1 MRLALRI
8 SATVEFL
15 SLLLMLANL
24 ATLHLPAITKTL
36 GPVHGLAYIV
46 TIVLAVLLAEG
57 RHRTWLFALVPAIG
71 GLLSSRALA
80 ATPVD
85 GGEPRAE

>member
-1 MRLALRI
+1 MRLALRL
-8 SATVEFL
+8 SATVEFV

-57 RHRTWLFALVPAIG
+57 RHRVWLLALVPAIG
-71 GLLSSRALA
+71 GLLSSRVLA
-80 ATPVD
+80 TASAD
-85 GGEPRAE
+85 GSGSHVE

>member
-1 MRLALRI
+1 M
-8 SATVEFL
+8 SATVEFV

-36 GPVHGLAYIV
+36 GPLHGLAYIV

-57 RHRTWLFALVPAIG
+57 RHRVWLFALVPAIG

-80 ATPVD
+80 MTPLD
-85 GGEPRAE
+85 GGGPRAE